1 MLTSLLLEKVP
12 GIGHGFLSEWGGL
25 DPKPWRPKQVH
36 GADVMDLAGL
46 DADPQEA
53 DGVIARRAGLPIGV
67 VTADCIPLLL
77 AHPARVEVA
86 AVHVGWR
93 GLAAGILEHT
103 LQALGGPDG
112 WRVALGPAAGGCCYE
127 VGPDV
132 LSALAPDPSDRV
144 PTRPGHAR
152 LELRAIAI
160 GRLLKAGVDRS
171 QIEIVGPCTICS
183 RQWPSYRRDGEKAGR
198 ILSWIER
205 TK

>member
-1 MLTSLLLEKVP
+1 MLTSSLLERVP
-12 GIGHGFLSEWGGL
+12 GISHGFLSEWGGV

-36 GADVMDLAGL
+36 GATVVELARP
-46 DADPQEA
+46 DTDPPEA
-53 DGVIARRAGLPIGV
+53 DSVIARGAGLSIGV
-67 VTADCIPLLL
+67 VTADCIPLLM
-77 AHPARVEVA
+77 AHPARVEVV
-86 AVHVGWR
+86 AVHAGWR
-93 GLAAGILEHT
+93 GLAAGILENSI
-103 LQALGGPDG
+103 QALGDPKG

-127 VGPDV
+127 VGPEV
-132 LSALAPDPSDRV
+132 LAALAPDPSDRI

-152 LELRAIAI
+152 LELRAIAF